1 MHLWKEGKPI
11 NINKSSKQD
20 NKDGTRMSRS
30 DKWLDINMAFWF
42 MQCHYKVP

>member
-20 NKDGTRMSRS
+20 NKDGMSRS